1 MLAHL
6 IHFLRN
12 EAGVTVIE
20 YAVLT
25 AILTVA
31 MMVVMNSVGSG
42 LSTTFSSVA
51 NSL

>member
-1 MLAHL
+1 MFAFLM
-6 IHFLRN
+6 HFLKN

-31 MMVVMNSVGSG
+31 MIVVLGSIGSG
-42 LSTTFSSVA
+42 LSTTFTSVA

>member
-1 MLAHL
+1 MFALL
-6 IHFLRN
+6 MRSLRN

-31 MMVVMNSVGSG
+31 MIVVMNSIGSG
-42 LSTTFSSVA
+42 LSSTFTKVA

>member
-1 MLAHL
+1 MFAFL

-31 MMVVMNSVGSG
+31 MIAVLNSVGSG
-42 LSTTFSSVA
+42 LSSTFTSVA